1 MVPRLFKFG
10 TDGDETMAGVNYG
23 TVGPST
29 GSDGAN
35 LPLRM
40 GRTGEQIVTELHGR
54 YYEQAVRGKLFMAQA
69 IVTAPVIY
77 STAAGTGG
85 PLLWN
90 PPTSGVNA
98 VLVAVSFGITVVTTV
113 AAALGI
119 TGNTGQTAAPSSTT
133 AIDGRSN
140 LFLGACASACTPYRI
155 GTVTNAGGFLLPF
168 ASLHT
173 GALTTETGVVG
184 FVDLG
189 GSVVVPPGSWASIAA
204 SATASTTVGTFG
216 MIWEEVPV

>member
-1 MVPRLFKFG
+1 MEPRLFRYG
-10 TDGDETMAGVNYG
+10 PNGDTPMATNYG
-23 TVGPST
+23 QVGPQT
-29 GSDGAN
+29 ASDGTTSAMR
-35 LPLRM
+35 L
-40 GRTGEQIVTELHGR
+40 GKTGEQVMTELHGR

-77 STAAGTGG
+77 TTAAGTGG

-98 VLVAVSFGITVVTTV
+98 AILGVTCGITVVTTV
-113 AAALGI
+113 AAALGL
-119 TGNTGQTAAPSSTT
+119 TGNTGQSSAPSTTT

-140 LFLGACASACTPYRI
+140 MFIGAGSSACTPYRI

-173 GALTTETGVVG
+173 GALTVDTGVVG
-184 FVDLG
+184 VIDIG
-189 GSVVVPPGSWASIAA
+189 GMLIVPPGSWASIAA
-204 SATASTTVGTFG
+204 SATATTTVGTFG
-216 MIWEEVPV
+216 LVWEEVPV